1 MKFRFRLWRDQIG
14 TKFRCDPAKGGP
26 KGDSARAKR
35 VPIWISSIIIILS
48 LSLSLFAQ
56 TEQNHKPA
64 GSGLPSDRQNQTQ
77 AQIQKEETPQPKEQ
91 PATPA
96 SKETSSSGQEQ
107 PVLGEGTTLS
117 PEETPPK
124 LVTGIEIKGNKSIS
138 SNTIISKIKTKMG
151 SPYQE
156 TVVSDDLKRLY
167 LLGYFS
173 DIKIDTEVYK
183 DGLKVIITVTERPII
198 EKIAFSGIN
207 RLTMREDKL
216 KETLKSKETQYL
228 DYPNLAEDAKSIKK
242 LYEKIGYS
250 QAEVNYR
257 VDISKDTGKARIEFN
272 AVEDRRVRIKD
283 ILVEGNKNF
292 SAKRILRLMK
302 TKRAWFF
309 NAGVLKD
316 EVLLEDIERI
326 KSFYHREGFTDVVVA
341 HEVKPRPKK
350 PFLLYIT
357 IRIQEGKKYL
367 VGNVTIQGNEH
378 ILKKDVL
385 ERLKV
390 CVPGKVFSEEALS
403 QDVVNIQGLYFDRG
417 YISAE
422 VQEVTSLN
430 SYTGRIDIVYN
441 ITESEVAYVDKIKVR
456 GNVKTKDIVIRR
468 ELRIRPG
475 DKFDGDKLK
484 RSKERLQ
491 NMGFFEEVK
500 YDTEDTQV
508 PNKKDLVV
516 EVKESKT
523 GAFSFGGGYSTVD
536 QFVGF
541 VEIEQKNFDWKN
553 FPYFT
558 GAGQNL
564 KLRAALGSVSD
575 SFDLSFTEPWIF
587 DYPVSFGFD
596 AYKRTHKRE
605 EDIGYGYDED
615 IRGGDLRLG
624 KEISEFL
631 RADLMYRH
639 DTIKITNI
647 TDNATGDLE
656 KERGSNTI
664 SSVQFGLTFDSRD
677 NVFDPVKGNILS
689 GSLESAGGPFGG
701 SKDFWK
707 FFGRASHYFPMF
719 RGSVLE
725 LRGRTG
731 LAKPYGSSDRVPIY
745 ERYFAGG
752 ANTIR
757 GYHERKIGPIDQVS
771 KDPLGGESM
780 LIGNVEYLYPVFS
793 FIKLAA
799 FYDVGNVWQKLG
811 DIASSKNAN
820 GVANSGGF
828 KSGVGLGVRI
838 KTPIGPI
845 MLDYGI
851 PLNTEPGEDTRGSGK
866 FHFSMSH
873 GF

>member
-1 MKFRFRLWRDQIG
+1 MRRL
-14 TKFRCDPAKGGP
+14 FF
-26 KGDSARAKR
+26 
-35 VPIWISSIIIILS
+35 ISSISLIIILS

-56 TEQNHKPA
+56 TE
-64 GSGLPSDRQNQTQ
+64 QNQTQ

-107 PVLGEGTTLS
+107 SVLGEGTTLS

-124 LVTGIEIKGNKSIS
+124 LVTGIEIKGNKSIG
-138 SNTIISKIKTKMG
+138 SNTIISKIKTKVG

-198 EKIAFSGIN
+198 EKIAFLGIL
-207 RLTMREDKL
+207 RLSMREDKL

-257 VDISKDTGKARIEFN
+257 VDISKDTDKARIEFN
-272 AVEDRRVRIKD
+272 VVEGRRVRIKD

-326 KSFYHREGFTDVVVA
+326 KSFYHREGFTDVVVDY
-341 HEVKPRPKK
+341 EVKPRPKK

-378 ILKKDVL
+378 ILKKDIL

-422 VQEVTSLN
+422 VQEATSLN

-491 NMGFFEEVK
+491 NLGFFEEVK

-558 GAGQNL
+558 GGGQDL
-564 KLRAALGSVSD
+564 KLRGSLGSISNG
-575 SFDLSFTEPWIF
+575 FDLSFTEPWLF

-596 AYKRTHKRE
+596 GYKHTHSRD
-605 EDIGYGYDED
+605 EDVGYGYDED
-615 IRGGDLRLG
+615 IIGGDLRLG
-624 KEISEFL
+624 KELTEYL

-647 TDNATGDLE
+647 TDNATDDLLRE
-656 KERGSNTI
+656 YGSNTI
-664 SSVQFGLTFDSRD
+664 SSMQFGLTFDTRD
-677 NVFDPVKGNILS
+677 NAFDPTKGDILS
-689 GSLESAGGPFGG
+689 GSLESAGGLFGG
-701 SKDFWK
+701 DKDFWK
-707 FFGRASHYFPMF
+707 FLGRASHYFPVF
-719 RGSVLE
+719 GGSVLE
-725 LRGRTG
+725 LRGRAG
-731 LAKPYGSSDRVPIY
+731 LAKPYGDSDRVPIY

-757 GYHERKIGPIDQVS
+757 GYHERKIGPIDPVS
-771 KDPLGGESM
+771 QDPLGGEAL
-780 LIGNVEYLYPVFS
+780 LIGNLEYLYPVFS
-793 FIKLAA
+793 FLKLAA
-799 FYDVGNVWQKLG
+799 FYDVGNVW
-811 DIASSKNAN
+811 SKVNKFA
-820 GVANSGGF
+820 SGGL

-851 PLNTEPGEDTRGSGK
+851 PLNKEPGEDTRGSGK

>member
-1 MKFRFRLWRDQIG
+1 MRRL
-14 TKFRCDPAKGGP
+14 
-26 KGDSARAKR
+26 
-35 VPIWISSIIIILS
+35 ISIFSISLFIILS
-48 LSLSLFAQ
+48 LSLSSFAQ

-77 AQIQKEETPQPKEQ
+77 AEPQKEQTQQTKEQ
-91 PATPA
+91 EQAPSP
-96 SKETSSSGQEQ
+96 SEQVSSSAE
-107 PVLGEGTTLS
+107 EK
-117 PEETPPK
+117 PEETAPK
-124 LVTGIEIKGNKSIS
+124 LVTAIEIKGNKSIS
-138 SNTIISKIKTKMG
+138 SNTVISKIKTKVG
-151 SPYQE
+151 TPYQE
-156 TVVSDDLKRLY
+156 AVVSDDLKRLY

-183 DGLKVIITVTERPII
+183 DGLKVIITVAERPII
-198 EKIAFSGIN
+198 EKISFLGIL

-228 DYPNLAEDAKSIKK
+228 DYPNLAEDAKAIKK
-242 LYEKIGYS
+242 LYEKIGYG
-250 QAEVNYR
+250 QAEVEYR
-257 VDISKDTGKARIEFN
+257 VDIDKDTGKARIEFN
-272 AVEDRRVRIKD
+272 VVEGRRIRIKD
-283 ILVEGNKNF
+283 ILIEGNKNF

-309 NAGVLKD
+309 NAGALKD
-316 EVLLEDIERI
+316 EVFSEDIERI

-341 HEVKPRPKK
+341 YEVNPLPRK

-367 VGNVTIQGNEH
+367 VGNVTVQGNEQ
-378 ILKKDVL
+378 ILEKDIL
-385 ERLKV
+385 ERLKE
-390 CVPGKVFSEEALS
+390 CVPGRVFSEEALS

-417 YISAE
+417 YIMAE
-422 VQEVTSLN
+422 VKEATSLN

-441 ITESEVAYVDKIKVR
+441 IAENEVAYVDKIRIR

-468 ELRIRPG
+468 ELRIMPG
-475 DKFDGDKLK
+475 DKFDGEKLK

-491 NMGFFEEVK
+491 NLGFFEEVK
-500 YDTEDTQV
+500 YDTEDTEA

-523 GAFSFGGGYSTVD
+523 GAFSFGGGYSSVE

-564 KLRAALGSVSD
+564 KFRAAIGTVSD

-615 IRGGDLRLG
+615 ITGGDLRLG

-631 RADLMYRH
+631 RADLMYRR
-639 DTIKITNI
+639 DTIKITDI
-647 TDNATGDLE
+647 TDNATDDLRQE
-656 KERGSNTI
+656 YGSNTI
-664 SSVQFGLTFDSRD
+664 SSMQFGLTFDSRD
-677 NVFDPVKGNILS
+677 NVFDPAKGNILS

-701 SKDFWK
+701 DKDFWK

-725 LRGRTG
+725 LRGRAG

-752 ANTIR
+752 AYTVR
-757 GYHERKIGPIDQVS
+757 GYGERTIGPIDAVS

-780 LIGNVEYLYPVFS
+780 LIGNLEYLYPAFS

-799 FYDVGNVWQKLG
+799 FYDVGNVW
-811 DIASSKNAN
+811 SKVNKFA
-820 GVANSGGF
+820 SGGL
-828 KSGVGLGVRI
+828 KSGVGFGVRI

-851 PLNTEPGEDTRGSGK
+851 PLNTEPGSDRRGNGK

>member
-1 MKFRFRLWRDQIG
+1 MRRLFFMVQESIKHFPLPLENLMKLSRSVFLVFL
-14 TKFRCDPAKGGP
+14 
-26 KGDSARAKR
+26 
-35 VPIWISSIIIILS
+35 ISFIIILGIG
-48 LSLSLFAQ
+48 LSSFAQ
-56 TEQNHKPA
+56 TEQN
-64 GSGLPSDRQNQTQ
+64 QTQ
-77 AQIQKEETPQPKEQ
+77 AQPQKEQAPQPKEKSSTPSSEQ
-91 PATPA
+91 TLPQKESSVSSVESANPKEKPAAPPQEQTP
-96 SKETSSSGQEQ
+96 SSVQEQ
-107 PVLGEGTTLS
+107 PVLGENTTIS
-117 PEETPPK
+117 SEEPAPK
-124 LVTGIEIKGNKSIS
+124 LVTAIEIKGNKSIS
-138 SNTIISKIKTKMG
+138 SNTIISKIKTKVG

-173 DIKIDTEVYK
+173 DMKIDAEEYK

-207 RLTMREDKL
+207 RLTMREDKI

-228 DYPNLAEDAKSIKK
+228 DYPNLAEDTKAIKK

-250 QAEVNYR
+250 QAQVNYK
-257 VDISKDTGKARIEFN
+257 VDTNKDTGKARIEFN
-272 AVEDRRVRIKD
+272 VVEGRRIRIKD
-283 ILVEGNKNF
+283 IFVEGNKSF
-292 SAKRILRLMK
+292 STKRILRLMK

-316 EVLLEDIERI
+316 EVLSEDIERI
-326 KSFYHREGFTDVVVA
+326 KSFYHREGFTDVVVDY
-341 HEVKPRPKK
+341 EVKYHPKK
-350 PFLLYIT
+350 LFLLYIT
-357 IRIQEGKKYL
+357 IRIREGKKYL
-367 VGNVTIQGNEH
+367 VGNVVIQGNEH
-378 ILKKDVL
+378 IPKKDIL
-385 ERLKV
+385 ERLKE

-403 QDVVNIQGLYFDRG
+403 QDAVNIQGLYFDRG

-422 VQEVTSLN
+422 VQEATSLN
-430 SYTGRIDIVYN
+430 SYTGRIDITYN
-441 ITESEVAYVDKIKVR
+441 INENKITYVDKIKVR

-475 DKFDGDKLK
+475 DKFDGEKLK

-491 NMGFFEEVK
+491 NLGFFEEVK

-508 PNKKDLVV
+508 PDKKDLVV

-523 GAFSFGGGYSTVD
+523 GAFSFGGGYSSVD

-558 GAGQNL
+558 GDGQDL

-575 SFDLSFTEPWIF
+575 SFDLSFTEPWLF

-596 AYKRTHKRE
+596 AYKRTHSRG

-624 KEISEFL
+624 KELSEYL
-631 RADLMYRH
+631 RADLMYRN

-647 TDNATGDLE
+647 TENATNDLL
-656 KERGSNTI
+656 KEEGSNTI
-664 SSVQFGLTFDSRD
+664 SSMQFGLSYDTRD
-677 NVFDPVKGNILS
+677 NAFDPTKGDILS
-689 GSLESAGGPFGG
+689 GSLESAGGLFGG
-701 SKDFWK
+701 DKDFWK
-707 FFGRASHYFPMF
+707 FLGRASHYFPVF
-719 RGSVLE
+719 GGSVIE
-725 LRGRTG
+725 LRGRVG
-731 LAKPYGSSDRVPIY
+731 LAKPYGNSDSLPIY

-752 ANTIR
+752 SYTIR
-757 GYHERKIGPIDQVS
+757 GYNERKVGPIDPVS

-780 LIGNVEYLYPVFS
+780 LIGNVEYLYPLFS
-793 FIKLAA
+793 FLKLVA
-799 FYDVGNVWQKLG
+799 FYDVGNVWSKVNKL
-811 DIASSKNAN
+811 A
-820 GVANSGGF
+820 SGGL
-828 KSGVGLGVRI
+828 KSGVGFGVRI

-851 PLNTEPGEDTRGSGK
+851 PLNTEPGKDTKGSGK